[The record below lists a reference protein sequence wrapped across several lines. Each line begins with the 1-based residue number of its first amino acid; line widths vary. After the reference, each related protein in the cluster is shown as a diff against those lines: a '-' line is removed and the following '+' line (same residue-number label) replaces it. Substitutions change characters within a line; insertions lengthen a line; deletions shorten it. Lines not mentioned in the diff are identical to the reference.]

1 MTKSNFSR
9 RGFLKSAAVGAGASV
24 FPSAV
29 QARESPDQIQGST
42 WERPPKQHGNDLNLI
57 FIVSDTFRR
66 DNLGIYGPK
75 WLESLE
81 TPNLDRFAQDAV
93 IFEDFYGELLPT
105 IPLRRT
111 LYTGR
116 RGIPASYYP

>member
-1 MTKSNFSR
+1 M
-9 RGFLKSAAVGAGASV
+9 
-24 FPSAV
+24 
-29 QARESPDQIQGST
+29 
-42 WERPPKQHGNDLNLI
+42 
-57 FIVSDTFRR
+57 IVCDTFRR

-81 TPNLDRFAQDAV
+81 TPNIDRFARQAAV
-93 IFEDFYGELLPT
+93 FDDFYAELLPT

-116 RGIPASYYP
+116 RGIPATYFPQHEWGVQLPGWHALYNEDVTLAEALTEAGYINSLK